1 MKYLVIG
8 TGGTGGMIASALK
21 LANFDVSVVARGKHL
36 EQIKQNGLKIFSDI
50 FGDHIL
56 NIPAYSID
64 EYKDRPDVIF
74 ICTKY
79 YSVSEIIPFI
89 QKVADKSTI
98 IIPILNV
105 FGIGSELQEKISK
118 SIILDGCI
126 YIVSY
131 ISDYGVI
138 SHPSKMFKIYFGKRN
153 GQIVDKKRLENIEQD
168 LKQTGIEVVLS
179 EDILKDTF
187 SKVTLISPYAAC
199 EIYYDVPIG
208 KMQQQGK
215 ERDLLIKLLEE
226 LQQLA
231 NKMNLTLDF
240 DVVERNL
247 KIIDK
252 MHPDTISSLHRDIK
266 NNKNAE
272 LDGQIFKIVELG
284 QKYGLNMPNYRLV
297 AEKFG
302 YNE

>member
-21 LANFDVSVVARGKHL
+21 LANFDVSVIARGKHL
-36 EQIKQNGLKIFSDI
+36 EQIKQNGLKIVSDV
-50 FGDHIL
+50 FGEHII
-56 NIPAYSID
+56 NFPAYSVD

-79 YSVSEIIPFI
+79 YSISEIIPFI
-89 QKVADKSTI
+89 QKIVDKQTI
-98 IIPILNV
+98 IIPVLNV
-105 FGIGSELQEKISK
+105 FGLGDELQEKIPK
-118 SIILDGCI
+118 AIVLDGCI
-126 YIVSY
+126 YIISY

-138 SHPSKMFKIYFGKRN
+138 SHPSKMFKICFGKRN
-153 GQIVDKKRLENIEQD
+153 GQVVDKKRLENIEKD
-168 LKQTGIEVVLS
+168 LRQAGIEVVLS
-179 EDILKDTF
+179 DNILKDTF

-199 EIYYDVPIG
+199 GIYYDVPIG
-208 KMQQQGK
+208 KMQKRGE
-215 ERDLLIKLLEE
+215 ERDFLIKLLEE

-231 NKMNLTLDF
+231 NKMNLNLDF

-247 KIIDK
+247 EIIDK
-252 MHPDTISSLHRDIK
+252 MHPDTISSLHRDLK
-266 NNKNAE
+266 NNKKAE

-284 QKYGLNMPNYRLV
+284 QKYGLNMSNYRLV
-297 AEKFG
+297 AVKFG